1 MKEPKN
7 AVALAYGI
15 EMDAPTVIA
24 SGRGEMA
31 RRMLEIAEECG
42 IGIMH
47 DPILAD
53 ILGEA
58 DIGTC
63 IPPETYEAVAAIF
76 AFLEKGIGDGL
87 F

>member
-1 MKEPKN
+1 MKEAKN

-15 EMDAPTVIA
+15 EMEAPTVIA
-24 SGRGEMA
+24 SGRGDMA

-42 IGIMH
+42 IGIIH
-47 DPILAD
+47 DPILSD

-58 DIGTC
+58 EIGTC

>member
-7 AVALAYGI
+7 AVALVYGI

-53 ILGEA
+53 ILWEA
-58 DIGTC
+58 QIGTC

>member
-58 DIGTC
+58 QIGTC

>member
-1 MKEPKN
+1 
-7 AVALAYGI
+7 
-15 EMDAPTVIA
+15 
-24 SGRGEMA
+24 MA

-42 IGIMH
+42 IGIIH

-58 DIGTC
+58 EIGTC

>member
-58 DIGTC
+58 QIGTC

-76 AFLEKGIGDGL
+76 AFLEKGIGDG
-87 F
+87 FF

>member
-7 AVALAYGI
+7 AVALMYGI
-15 EMDAPTVIA
+15 EMEAPTVIA

-42 IGIMH
+42 IGIIH

-58 DIGTC
+58 EIGTC

-76 AFLEKGIGDGL
+76 AFLEKGIDDGL

>member
-15 EMDAPTVIA
+15 EMEGPTGVA
-24 SGRGEMA
+24 SGRGDMA
-31 RRMLEIAEECG
+31 RRMLEIGEECG
-42 IGIMH
+42 IEIIH

-76 AFLEKGIGDGL
+76 AYLEKGIGDGL

>member
-1 MKEPKN
+1 MKEAKN

-15 EMDAPTVIA
+15 EMEAPTVIA
-24 SGRGEMA
+24 SGRGDMA

-42 IGIMH
+42 IGIIH

-58 DIGTC
+58 EIGTC

>member
-1 MKEPKN
+1 MKNAQN
-7 AVALAYGI
+7 AVALKYGL

-24 SGRGEMA
+24 SGKGEMA
-31 RRMLEIAEECG
+31 RRMLEIAAECG
-42 IGIMH
+42 IEIIH

-58 DIGTC
+58 DIGSC
-63 IPPETYEAVAAIF
+63 IPPETYGAVAAIF
-76 AFLEKGIGDGL
+76 AFLEQGIADGV

>member
-1 MKEPKN
+1 MKEPRN
-7 AVALAYGI
+7 TVALMYGI
-15 EMDAPTVIA
+15 EMEAPTVIA

-42 IGIMH
+42 IGIIH

-58 DIGTC
+58 EIGTC

>member
-15 EMDAPTVIA
+15 EMEAPTVIA

-42 IGIMH
+42 IGIIH

-58 DIGTC
+58 EIGTC